1 MYATSPEQSRRAR
14 VQALAAQLH
23 RERYHYLLRIARKHA
38 ANDSEAEDAVQEA
51 FAQFISAYRP
61 DSGSPPLA
69 WLTIV
74 MQRLC
79 WAARKR
85 SRVIRI
91 TPTGQD
97 GPEGVATPDTAGPGA
112 VEDTVERSERTRE
125 LGRQI
130 ARLKP
135 AERRALSLL
144 ACGYSYADIGELTG
158 FSRTKVNRS
167 LAEGRAALRQA
178 AGA

>member
-14 VQALAAQLH
+14 VQQLAAQLH
-23 RERYHYLLRIARKHA
+23 AERYGYLLQIARKHA

-51 FAQFISAYRP
+51 FAQFISAYQP

-69 WLTIV
+69 WLTLTAK
-74 MQRLC
+74 RLC
-79 WAARKR
+79 WAARQR

-91 TPTGQD
+91 TPTGHD
-97 GPEGVATPDTAGPGA
+97 GPEGVPTPDPAGPAA
-112 VEDTVERSERTRE
+112 VEVALERTERAHDV
-125 LGRQI
+125 GRRM

-144 ACGYSYADIGELTG
+144 ALGYSYKEIGELCAW
-158 FSRTKVNRS
+158 SRTKVNRS
-167 LAEGRAALRQA
+167 LAEGRAALRA
-178 AGA
+178 ASS